1 MEVGGNSRS
10 VMPLDVL
17 GRSRATMM
25 YPIGL
30 PNEIS
35 RRKAKSL
42 HRDWDRS
49 LEFLIF
55 NGECLVSMSYH
66 LMLNTSLPFVHTA
79 RRYYRSSGQVNLLDS
94 IVLLLTGI

>member
-17 GRSRATMM
+17 GRTRATMM
-25 YPIGL
+25 YPIRQ
-30 PNEIS
+30 PYEIS
-35 RRKAKSL
+35 IRKATSL

-55 NGECLVSMSYH
+55 NGECLVSVSYH
-66 LMLNTSLPFVHTA
+66 LILNTPLPFLHIT
-79 RRYYRSSGQVNLLDS
+79 RCSM
-94 IVLLLTGI
+94 

>member
-17 GRSRATMM
+17 DRTRATMM
-25 YPIGL
+25 YPIRQ
-30 PNEIS
+30 PYEIS
-35 RRKAKSL
+35 IRKATSL

-55 NGECLVSMSYH
+55 NGECLVSVSYH

-79 RRYYRSSGQVNLLDS
+79 RRS
-94 IVLLLTGI
+94 I